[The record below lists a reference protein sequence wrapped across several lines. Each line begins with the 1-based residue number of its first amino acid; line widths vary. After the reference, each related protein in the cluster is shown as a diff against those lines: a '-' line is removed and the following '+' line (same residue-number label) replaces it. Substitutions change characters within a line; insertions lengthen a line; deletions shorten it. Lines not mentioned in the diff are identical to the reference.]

1 MHTHAATGTPLRLF
15 IWMCAPWF
23 VSPRGKLGQL
33 DGEAKGAYEARL
45 LSEAAKAKVER
56 LNFFVQR
63 HLNSLRAASIA
74 RAGTLPE
81 RCTVARTVRVCACV
95 CSGGHYCACGL
106 SFAWCAW

>member
-1 MHTHAATGTPLRLF
+1 M
-15 IWMCAPWF
+15 
-23 VSPRGKLGQL
+23 SPRGKLGQL

-81 RCTVARTVRVCACV
+81 RCTVARTVCV
-95 CSGGHYCACGL
+95 CVLWRTLLCLWTGFCLVCVVVRGAGVICLG
-106 SFAWCAW
+106 W